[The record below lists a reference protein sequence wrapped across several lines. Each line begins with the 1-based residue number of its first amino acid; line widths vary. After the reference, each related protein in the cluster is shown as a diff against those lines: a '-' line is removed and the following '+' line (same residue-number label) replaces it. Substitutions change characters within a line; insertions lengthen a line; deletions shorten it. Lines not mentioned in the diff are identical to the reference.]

1 MDRTRQL
8 VVIAVLALLII
19 AGLVYEFVIP
29 QVKDYQQLSA
39 TLQTKQEQVHSDR
52 MIASSLRRDM
62 ATFNQTKSDLNTAG
76 ELFDT
81 EMRDG
86 SSEVLLG
93 LRTAATEVTITA
105 VTPGLITEKPN
116 YLELPLDLAAT
127 GNYLNVVAF
136 YADLER
142 LTNLTDLRIFK
153 IVAAPTADD
162 DSNVTITMSMVVFTA
177 KTPTERLA
185 LAEISNWAIG
195 RDNVFEPEDGF
206 GEVSTPTPTPTPTST
221 TPPGVTP
228 TPTPGLP
235 GVPPLPQQPLE
246 PFSSGSLR
254 SVHRAA
260 RLHPVSSET
269 LQK

>member
-8 VVIAVLALLII
+8 IVIAVLALLII
-19 AGLVYEFVIP
+19 VGVVYEFVIP
-29 QVKDYQQLSA
+29 QVKDYQRLCA
-39 TLQTKQEQVHSDR
+39 TLQTEQAQVSSDR

-62 ATFNQTKSDLNTAG
+62 ATFNQTKSDLSTAG

-116 YLELPLDLAAT
+116 YLELPLDLTAS
-127 GNYLNVVAF
+127 GDYLNVVAF

-153 IVAAPTADD
+153 IVAAPTVDD

-185 LAEISNWAIG
+185 LAEISKWAIG

-206 GEVSTPTPTPTPTST
+206 GEVSVPTPTPT

-260 RLHPVSSET
+260 RLQPVSPET